1 MRKRTLAA
9 APALPTAAPAISHS
23 SVKPKR
29 NINKTEDLDERRLLR
44 QIIEEAKKFCRLD
57 SQKQGEK

>member
-9 APALPTAAPAISHS
+9 APTLPIAAPAISHS

-29 NINKTEDLDERRLLR
+29 NINKTEDPDELRLLK
-44 QIIEEAKKFCRLD
+44 QIVEEAKAFRRPDRRKTPVR
-57 SQKQGEK
+57 